1 MKLIDDILEMDV
13 TTLEGKKAIADIMIS
28 KIYLYDDKLTVIFK
42 DPEGKSQDIPLS
54 EIENPE
60 ADCILSAE
68 GSQISFNLNLLKGE
82 ESNVCNTLAS
92 Q

>member
-1 MKLIDDILEMDV
+1 MK
-13 TTLEGKKAIADIMIS
+13 S
-28 KIYLYDDKLTVIFK
+28 KVGHFND
-42 DPEGKSQDIPLS
+42 GW
-54 EIENPE
+54 
-60 ADCILSAE
+60 